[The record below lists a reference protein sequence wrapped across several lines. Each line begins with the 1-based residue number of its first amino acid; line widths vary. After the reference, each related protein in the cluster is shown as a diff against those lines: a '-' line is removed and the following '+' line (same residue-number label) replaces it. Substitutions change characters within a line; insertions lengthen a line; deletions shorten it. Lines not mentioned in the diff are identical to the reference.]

1 MQHDHGPFQDLN
13 SNNHPVPQAQGRQRD
28 QLPVARFL
36 LGMGPMPPPRPEEV
50 AVAYTMAALN
60 AGHFPPLPPPPPPY
74 LGQQGN
80 APGADPPQPLA
91 LGAPGPENHYRA
103 VGPEQIS
110 VLLPINT
117 TRDGEQ
123 VIQASF
129 KIPSNLPPLEF
140 LRQVQRLMG
149 VDPDKPVRIGYRV
162 VPSNKS
168 EPFVRFETEEDVA
181 NAMMSTLTRMKRAVS
196 RTVQLEL
203 SNLDY
208 KPGTA
213 ASSTSANGTKKN
225 EPPKSQSAFQDELR
239 ICREK
244 LHCERCSLANGT
256 PTWCYIDRRTGE
268 HVRLYEEHVSL
279 WARLMHNEECD
290 RECRI
295 PPNCL
300 KLDELR
306 KQTRDQ
312 LRRRARNKTPV
323 TAPHS
328 TSHIH
333 VHVGSSHWS
342 RRSSH
347 HRSSRHR
354 SHHSRSGSSDASP
367 SASSESSSS
376 SNEDES
382 DAEGESLSISEVLA
396 ALDMKQPASHYPKY
410 QDALTAQGVV
420 YARSALD
427 FSVKWY
433 VQEIKMPEGLVRPFL
448 RQVQTMLRKR
458 HRQSRENTDRHKRV
472 RIGNENID
480 PVLLA

>member
-1 MQHDHGPFQDLN
+1 MVTT
-13 SNNHPVPQAQGRQRD
+13 SRSI
-28 QLPVARFL
+28 
-36 LGMGPMPPPRPEEV
+36 
-50 AVAYTMAALN
+50 
-60 AGHFPPLPPPPPPY
+60 
-74 LGQQGN
+74 
-80 APGADPPQPLA
+80 
-91 LGAPGPENHYRA
+91 
-103 VGPEQIS
+103 EQIS

-244 LHCERCSLANGT
+244 LH
-256 PTWCYIDRRTGE
+256 Y
-268 HVRLYEEHVSL
+268 
-279 WARLMHNEECD
+279 
-290 RECRI
+290 
-295 PPNCL
+295 
-300 KLDELR
+300 
-306 KQTRDQ
+306 
-312 LRRRARNKTPV
+312 
-323 TAPHS
+323 
-328 TSHIH
+328 
-333 VHVGSSHWS
+333 
-342 RRSSH
+342 
-347 HRSSRHR
+347 
-354 SHHSRSGSSDASP
+354 ASP